1 MAQNNKL
8 ATGSN
13 SSYNKLMLSNP
24 GNFQNLVT
32 RLIIDHHFEA
42 AMKIGAQRYQ
52 IKQFKI

>member
-1 MAQNNKL
+1 MKKSQMNQNNKL

-32 RLIIDHHFEA
+32 RLLIDHHFKA
-42 AMKIGAQRYQ
+42 AMKIGA
-52 IKQFKI
+52 